1 MVVPQRLHGKE
12 LQMLL
17 TYGKCGFLL
26 CLVLGV
32 LACGTKSPERRES
45 SPHEV
50 ESDSVIRI
58 DSSFMRKVTLT
69 PTSQRTEIVDLEN
82 GQIRIPGRP
91 YDTFGTLYHDSTMV
105 CISKGSGNVPL
116 IRYVRHAKE
125 LQYPRTYGDVVYW
138 YHQIGPVVAIAVGR
152 WIRFYDKAGRV
163 FDSTSSV
170 NTQVGKFSRVV
181 TSIVED
187 NHVDVVTVDTI
198 NLSTSKK
205 RWKLD
210 HLDDYPTCI
219 HDSTIFTSLQIE
231 ETTELRSITPSLVE
245 LGIGIHSVTYDA
257 TRNALSPEHL
267 VVRLKVPSSVSYQ
280 TYKQQL
286 LGVNDHRIVFV
297 LCEDT
302 DKPKITDYLVACE
315 RDASMARVYMIP
327 STMRRTLWKRAQ
339 YDNDMDMYISE
350 WPSGVGYHV
359 DDDLQSVVAAWPTRR
374 GLSFRIID
382 VK

>member
-1 MVVPQRLHGKE
+1 MTCGIKSLDLH
-12 LQMLL
+12 Q
-17 TYGKCGFLL
+17 
-26 CLVLGV
+26 
-32 LACGTKSPERRES
+32 S
-45 SPHEV
+45 SPQV
-50 ESDSVIRI
+50 IVTDSIIRI
-58 DSSFMRKVTLT
+58 DSSLMRTVTLT
-69 PTSQRTEIVDLEN
+69 PTSQSTEIVDIED
-82 GQIRIPGRP
+82 GQIRIPGPP
-91 YDTFGTLYHDSTMV
+91 YDTFGTMYHDSTMV
-105 CISKGSGNVPL
+105 CLSNGSSNVPL
-116 IRYVRHAKE
+116 IRYVRHTKK

-170 NTQVGKFSRVV
+170 NTRVGKHSRVV
-181 TSIVED
+181 TSIIED
-187 NHVDVVTVDTI
+187 HHVDVVTVDTI

-210 HLDDYPTCI
+210 SHDDYPTCI
-219 HDSTIFTSLQIE
+219 HDSTIFTSLEIE
-231 ETTELRSITPSLVE
+231 EITELENITPSFVE
-245 LGIGIHSVTYDA
+245 LGIGIHSITYDA
-257 TRNALSPEHL
+257 TRKALSPEHL

-297 LCEDT
+297 LCEET
-302 DKPKITDYLVACE
+302 DKPKLTDYLVVCE

>member
-1 MVVPQRLHGKE
+1 MVVAQSKHCKE
-12 LQMLL
+12 KQLRSTFKGVGLLLIITLDLL
-17 TYGKCGFLL
+17 TCDI
-26 CLVLGV
+26 
-32 LACGTKSPERRES
+32 KSPDRHES
-45 SPHEV
+45 GPRQV
-50 ESDSVIRI
+50 VSDSVIRI
-58 DSSFMRKVTLT
+58 DSSLMRKVTLT
-69 PTSQRTEIVDLEN
+69 ATSQSDEIVDLEN

-181 TSIVED
+181 TSIIED

-302 DKPKITDYLVACE
+302 DKPKLIDYLVVCE
-315 RDASMARVYMIP
+315 RDASRAKVYMIP

-339 YDNDMDMYISE
+339 YDHDMDMCISE

-359 DDDLQSVVAAWPTRR
+359 DDNLHSVVAAWPTRR